1 VSVTC
6 AAGPFTYNGS
16 AQTPCSAKATGAGGL
31 DVTLTVSY
39 ADNVNAGTATASA
52 SYGGDAN
59 HLGDS
64 SSKTFTIGKATP
76 TVSVTWTAWTYDGAA
91 HPASGSVTGVGGAA
105 LGTPSFA
112 YYSGTGTAGTPLAGA
127 PASVGAYTV
136 LAGFAGNSNYTAA
149 SKTKTISVLY
159 RWDGFLQPINDTA
172 HQGGFES
179 FFKLGSTIP
188 AKFQLKKAD
197 GTIVQAGALPTFSRS
212 TTPVSCDTQIA
223 PESLDTETAFT
234 GSTFRLDGGGQQYI
248 YNWSTKGLAAGEYR
262 IYAGL
267 DDGSKQ
273 YVDICLR

>member
-1 VSVTC
+1 MS
-6 AAGPFTYNGS
+6 P
-16 AQTPCSAKATGAGGL
+16 
-31 DVTLTVSY
+31 
-39 ADNVNAGTATASA
+39 
-52 SYGGDAN
+52 
-59 HLGDS
+59 
-64 SSKTFTIGKATP
+64 
-76 TVSVTWTAWTYDGAA
+76 
-91 HPASGSVTGVGGAA
+91 
-105 LGTPSFA
+105 
-112 YYSGTGTAGTPLAGA
+112 
-127 PASVGAYTV
+127 
-136 LAGFAGNSNYTAA
+136 AA
-149 SKTKTISVLY
+149 SKTKTVSGLY

-223 PESLDTETAFT
+223 PESLDPESAFT
-234 GSTFRLDGGGQQYI
+234 GSTFRLDSGGQQYI

-262 IYAGL
+262 IYATL